1 MIVDY
6 HDKRTRQFAAGEH
19 VAAFSGFRRAAERT
33 LDRLDAAVSILD
45 LMTPG
50 LRFEKL
56 RGDRDGQFSVRIN
69 DQWRICFLW
78 PDGSPGP
85 TRVEIA
91 DYH

>member
-6 HDKRTRQFAAGEH
+6 HDKRTRTFAQGEH
-19 VAAFSGFRRAAERT
+19 VPAFSGFRRSAEKT
-33 LDRLDAAVSILD
+33 LDRLDAATSIRD
-45 LMTPG
+45 LMTTG
-50 LRFEKL
+50 LRFKKL
-56 RGDRDGQFSVRIN
+56 EADRAGQFSVRIN
-69 DQWRICFLW
+69 DQWRVCFLW